1 VRTSITVALAA
12 LAAALLATSAF
23 AAPTKSIPI
32 SGTFAGTAST
42 KIDGSTATI
51 AANGSGKLGA
61 LGAGKIVGNG
71 TAPDTTQQP
80 CTPFGGT
87 GKLSVK
93 GSVLA
98 FTVPQSSS
106 GCGDEGG
113 HIFSIKGVFQV
124 TKVTGT
130 LAKAKGSIR
139 FTGVYDRD
147 GGTFSVKLTGTLK
160 K

>member
-1 VRTSITVALAA
+1 MRTSIIVALAA
-12 LAAALLATSAF
+12 FAAALTAASAF
-23 AAPTKSIPI
+23 AAPAKTIPI
-32 SGTFAGTAST
+32 SGTLAGTAST
-42 KIDGSTATI
+42 KVDGSSATI
-51 AANGSGKLGA
+51 SASGSGKLA
-61 LGAGKIVGNG
+61 SLGTGKIVGNG

-87 GKLSVK
+87 GTITAG
-93 GSVLA
+93 GSVIA

-113 HIFSIKGVFQV
+113 HTFSIKGVFQV
-124 TKVTGT
+124 TKVTGK

>member
-1 VRTSITVALAA
+1 MRTSIIVALAA
-12 LAAALLATSAF
+12 FAAALLATSAL
-23 AAPTKSIPI
+23 AAPTKIPI
-32 SGTFAGTAST
+32 SGTLAGTAST
-42 KIDGSTATI
+42 KVDGNTATI
-51 AANGSGKLGA
+51 AANGSGKLA
-61 LGAGKIVGNG
+61 SLGAGKIVGTG

-87 GKLSVK
+87 GKITAG
-93 GSVLA
+93 GSIIS

-113 HIFSIKGVFQV
+113 HTFSIKGVFQV
-124 TKVTGT
+124 TKVTGK

-139 FTGVYDRD
+139 FSGVYDRD